1 MNKSKSN
8 LEAILVIDSGIGGL
22 STLIQATQLSNLN
35 YIYFADNKYAPY
47 GKKTT
52 IFLKNRLSQ
61 IISSISK
68 KFKILAVVLACNTA
82 TTSSIDYLR
91 NTFPKLTIIGT
102 EPAYK
107 IAKDKKFKAPALIA
121 TPRTIDSISNKVD
134 KTFKL
139 LPNKTLAS
147 LIEKNFINPSPF
159 HNFLLLKEILK
170 IKYSIKSNDCLILGC
185 THYVFIKS
193 KLSKFINIP
202 LIDGN
207 YGVSKQ
213 IFKFFGAK
221 TNKKQSI
228 KIILSNQNSNSLQKY
243 KKILK
248 QILANQI
255 KLC

>member
-1 MNKSKSN
+1 M
-8 LEAILVIDSGIGGL
+8 VIDSGLGGL
-22 STLIQATQLSNLN
+22 STLTQITRLTSFN

-47 GKKTT
+47 GKKST

-61 IISSISK
+61 IISSFSK
-68 KFKILAVVLACNTA
+68 KYKIVAVVLACNTA

-107 IAKDKKFKAPALIA
+107 IAKDKRYKYPAIIA

-139 LPNKTLAS
+139 LSNKNLAS
-147 LIEKNFINPSPF
+147 LIEKYYINPSPF
-159 HNFLLLKEILK
+159 NNFLLLKEILK
-170 IKYSIKSNDCLILGC
+170 IKHSVQSNDCLILGC

-213 IFKFFGAK
+213 IFKFFGSK
-221 TNKKQSI
+221 PNEKQSI
-228 KIILSNQNSNSLQKY
+228 KIILSDQNSNSLQKY

>member
-1 MNKSKSN
+1 
-8 LEAILVIDSGIGGL
+8 LVIDSGLGGL
-22 STLIQATQLSNLN
+22 STLTQITRLTSFN

-47 GKKTT
+47 GKKST

-61 IISSISK
+61 IISSFSK
-68 KFKILAVVLACNTA
+68 KYKIVAVVLACNTA

-107 IAKDKKFKAPALIA
+107 IAKDKRYKFPAIIA

-139 LPNKTLAS
+139 LSNKNLAS
-147 LIEKNFINPSPF
+147 LIEKYYINPSPF
-159 HNFLLLKEILK
+159 NSFLLLKEILK
-170 IKYSIKSNDCLILGC
+170 IKHSVQSNDCLILGC
-185 THYVFIKS
+185 THYVFIKNM
-193 KLSKFINIP
+193 LSKFINIH

-207 YGVSKQ
+207 YGVAKQ
-213 IFKFFGAK
+213 ILKFFGAK
-221 TNKKQSI
+221 THKKQSV
-228 KIILSNQNSNSLQKY
+228 KIILSDQNSNSLQKY